1 MQSSKEEQMKGIAAQ
16 LRKPHG
22 QYADEV
28 ARKMNEANAHLNR
41 DVIEALNL
49 KSDDVVVEVGMGNG
63 GFVSDVLAKG
73 NAIKYSGCDYSHEM
87 ISAATMLN
95 ESFVQQGRAIFH
107 ETTADNLPFE
117 HGSVDVL
124 FTINTIYFWDNT
136 ESVLTEF
143 RRVLRPGG
151 KLVIGMRPR
160 RSMERY
166 PFTRFGFTMYSRE
179 EVVALITNAGFNVS
193 EIIENEEPG
202 QEIDGNIIDVE
213 SLIVVGT
220 KQRQRFAKM

>member
-1 MQSSKEEQMKGIAAQ
+1 MQGSKEEQMKGIATQ

-22 QYADEV
+22 QHADEV
-28 ARKMNEANAHLNR
+28 ARKMNEANAHLNW

-49 KSDDVVVEVGMGNG
+49 KSDDMVVEVGMGNG
-63 GFVSDVLAKG
+63 RFVSDILAKG
-73 NAIKYSGCDYSHEM
+73 QAITYAGCDYSHEM
-87 ISAATMLN
+87 ILAATALN
-95 ESFVQQGRAIFH
+95 EVFVQQGRVIFH

-117 HGSVDVL
+117 NGSADII
-124 FTINTIYFWDNT
+124 FTVNTIYFWDNT

-179 EVVALITNAGFNVS
+179 EVVVLLTNAGFNVP
-193 EIIENEEPG
+193 EIIEKEEPG
-202 QEIDGNIIDVE
+202 QEIDGNIIHVE
-213 SLIVVGT
+213 SLIVVAV
-220 KQRQRFAKM
+220 K